1 MTPLVLYAYM
11 NTTQPP
17 IKLVPADSSSNRGKS
32 EGPGTQN
39 RWQQELQRLI
49 REPSELAEM
58 LNINPEELC
67 HLANGQFELR
77 VTHHFIS
84 LMKPGELQDPLLLQV
99 MPALAETVEQ
109 IGYNREPLAESEKF
123 NPLPGVIHKYKGRL
137 LLMASNQCAINC
149 RYCFRR
155 HFPYQDHHLGRKQWL
170 DAINYI
176 AQDNSLSEVI
186 LSGGDPLSQSDKQLA
201 WLTEQL
207 TQIPHI
213 KRLRI
218 HSRLPV
224 VLPQRVCDELLGW
237 MNSKQLQTSL
247 VLHINHPQE
256 ISPQLQQAC
265 RELTAAGVRLYNQ
278 SVLLKGI
285 NDDVDT
291 LTRLSEELYEC
302 FIQPYYLH
310 QLDKVQGAAHF
321 QVDDKYAQELYHR
334 LRAEL
339 PGYLVPL
346 LTQEIPGEPAKTP
359 II

>member
-1 MTPLVLYAYM
+1 M
-11 NTTQPP
+11 NTILPP
-17 IKLVPADSSSNRGKS
+17 IKLVSPKDELS
-32 EGPGTQN
+32 QN
-39 RWQQELQRLI
+39 DLAQGSWQQELQQLI
-49 REPSELAEM
+49 RRPSELAE
-58 LNINPEELC
+58 LLDIKLEELC
-67 HLANGQFELR
+67 PEANEQFELR
-77 VTHHFIS
+77 VTRHFAA
-84 LMKPGELQDPLLLQV
+84 LMKKADLQDPLLLQV
-99 MPALAETVEQ
+99 MPALAETLEHSA
-109 IGYNREPLAESEKF
+109 YSKEPLEETGQF

-176 AQDNSLSEVI
+176 AQDRSLSEVI
-186 LSGGDPLSQSDKQLA
+186 LSGGDPLSQGDKQLS

-207 TQIPHI
+207 AQIPHI
-213 KRLRI
+213 KRLRV

-224 VLPQRVCDELLGW
+224 VLPQRVCSELLSW
-237 MNSKQLQTSL
+237 MNSKHLQTSL

-256 ISPQLQQAC
+256 ISPQLKQAC
-265 RELTAAGVRLYNQ
+265 LTLKDAGVRLYNQ
-278 SVLLKGI
+278 SVLLKAI

-291 LTRLSEELYEC
+291 LVRLSEALYEC
-302 FIQPYYLH
+302 YIQPYYLH

-321 QVDDKYAQELYHR
+321 QVDDRHAQKLYHQ

-346 LTQEIPGEPAKTP
+346 LTQEIPGQPAKTP